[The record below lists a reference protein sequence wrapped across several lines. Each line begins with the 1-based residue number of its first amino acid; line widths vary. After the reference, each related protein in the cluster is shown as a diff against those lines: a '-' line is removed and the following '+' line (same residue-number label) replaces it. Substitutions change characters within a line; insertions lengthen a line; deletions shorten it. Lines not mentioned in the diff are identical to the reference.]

1 MFCLPE
7 VEYLGFKINQEGVQA
22 RADHLKAISATQ
34 SPKDVHKSNNFWVCA
49 TFFRALIPNFAQLTE
64 LTKQEC
70 PWKAGPLPGPADK
83 AYQELKTILISEHL
97 IHHPG
102 DKLPYTLITD
112 ACLGDIVKPG
122 GYGAILVQVRPNEQ
136 S

>member
-1 MFCLPE
+1 
-7 VEYLGFKINQEGVQA
+7 
-22 RADHLKAISATQ
+22 LKAISATQ

-112 ACLGDIVKPG
+112 ACQGDIVKPG